1 MLLQQKDSGKTID
14 FTLRAARSEDAPKII
29 SCIRDAYGD
38 TYVKPFLYSPEGII
52 HHQQSGEMCFSVAET
67 PDGDIAGITACEYSE
82 HFPGLGEIACQVVC
96 REYNGFGLALPLAC
110 HSMHQAQLRPLS
122 GQFARA
128 LGCHLISQKTLDGMG
143 FTACGFLLNVF
154 DKTRF
159 LHRYQNGDYAKIPQ
173 SVAVKRQD
181 KTHGGSIWLPAELQ
195 QAARNVYEGLGLPYT
210 LRESDPAPSHPG
222 RWDEEYNE
230 AHGTLTLWSRQCGSD
245 FASYLDQRLSA
256 LSSRPG
262 QTVNLYLNLSLPGC
276 AAAYAAARQ
285 MGFLFTGFL
294 PCGGD
299 GEYLIL
305 HHPLSLPVNLDNIPH
320 IPQYA
325 PILAQIRR
333 QLCQI
338 L

>member
-1 MLLQQKDSGKTID
+1 MLLAQKGSGKTID
-14 FTLRAARSEDAPKII
+14 FALRAARREDASQII

-38 TYVKPFLYSPEGII
+38 TYVKPFLYSAQGII
-52 HHQQSGEMCFSVAET
+52 QYQESGKMCFSVAET

-110 HSMHQAQLRPLS
+110 HSMHQAEQRPLS

-154 DKTRF
+154 DKTLF

-173 SVAVKRQD
+173 SVAVKRQG
-181 KTHGGSIWLPAELQ
+181 KTHAGTIWLPPELGES
-195 QAARNVYEGLGLPYT
+195 ARHIYESLGLPYT
-210 LRESDPAPSHPG
+210 LRESDPLPSLPG
-222 RWDEEYNE
+222 LWDEDYNQE
-230 AHGTLTLWSRQCGSD
+230 HGTLTVWSRQCGTD
-245 FASYLDQRLSA
+245 FAPYLNQHLSLLA
-256 LSSRPG
+256 SRSG
-262 QTVNLYLNLSLPGC
+262 QSVNLYLNLSLPGC
-276 AAAYAAARQ
+276 AAAYQAARQ
-285 MGFLFTGFL
+285 MGFFFTGFL
-294 PCGGD
+294 PCSGD
-299 GEYLIL
+299 GEYMIL
-305 HHPLSLPVNLDNIPH
+305 HHPLSLPVRLDNIPH

-333 QLCQI
+333 QLCQTM
-338 L
+338 